1 MFKKEELEA
10 LTVDELK
17 AKCKELGLEGYSKLT
32 KDELVSK
39 LLEVESKDDI
49 QEPQGQNE
57 KEELE
62 ENEKEE
68 LEEDEPVSLNA
79 LRCCKTVTKGDVLG
93 KFEISKADFE
103 KDEKIHR
110 FIEIGFIEK
119 I

>member
-62 ENEKEE
+62 EDE
-68 LEEDEPVSLNA
+68 LVYLNA

-93 KFEISKADFE
+93 KFEISKDDFE
-103 KDEKIHR
+103 KDSKIQR

>member
-49 QEPQGQNE
+49 QEPQGQDK

-62 ENEKEE
+62 E
-68 LEEDEPVSLNA
+68 
-79 LRCCKTVTKGDVLG
+79 G
-93 KFEISKADFE
+93 
-103 KDEKIHR
+103 
-110 FIEIGFIEK
+110 
-119 I
+119 

>member
-39 LLEVESKDDI
+39 LLE
-49 QEPQGQNE
+49 QEPQSQDK

-62 ENEKEE
+62 KDE
-68 LEEDEPVSLNA
+68 LVSLNA
-79 LRCCKTVTKGDVLG
+79 IRYCKTETKGDVLG

-103 KDEKIHR
+103 KDAKIQR

>member
-17 AKCKELGLEGYSKLT
+17 AKCKELGLEGCSKLT
-32 KDELVSK
+32 KDELVTK
-39 LLEVESKDDI
+39 LLDAEPKGNKGDDETENKESKD
-49 QEPQGQNE
+49 N

-62 ENEKEE
+62 A
-68 LEEDEPVSLNA
+68 LISLNA
-79 LRCCKTVTKGDVLG
+79 LRCCVTVTKGDVLG

-103 KDEKIHR
+103 KDSKIQR

>member
-39 LLEVESKDDI
+39 LLEVEPKDDI
-49 QEPQGQNE
+49 QD
-57 KEELE
+57 K
-62 ENEKEE
+62 KEE
-68 LEEDEPVSLNA
+68 LEEDELVSLNA
-79 LRCCKTVTKGDVLG
+79 IRYCKTETKGEVLG

-103 KDEKIHR
+103 KDAKIQR
-110 FIEIGFIEK
+110 FIEIGFIVEL
-119 I
+119 